1 VASLWFSHIPVS
13 STNNTDRHDITEIL
27 LKVASNTITLN
38 LTTYTKYLF
47 LYWPHLY
54 QYKNGLDLWVKS
66 ASQMIS
72 LVLNSLLPCNN
83 KLYQLTIM
91 LLSEITNK
99 MTPTICVSVCLQ
111 AQYRITRSIL
121 IFARIGR
128 VHLRLIQDSGI
139 SLNFKWHVMTKTE
152 LSSANLALTIKHMKI
167 HKSGNCTKWWMC
179 LHIKKENNMITKS
192 WLTWNFFSF
201 SYLYLPISKFVGL
214 NG

>member
-1 VASLWFSHIPVS
+1 M
-13 STNNTDRHDITEIL
+13 
-27 LKVASNTITLN
+27 ASNTITLN

-83 KLYQLTIM
+83 KLYQLTIT

-99 MTPTICVSVCLQ
+99 MTPTICVSVSLQ

-139 SLNFKWHVMTKTE
+139 SLDFKWHVMTKIE

-167 HKSGNCTKWWMC
+167 HKSVIAQNDGCACPLKKKIIWSQNPDWHGNIF
-179 LHIKKENNMITKS
+179 LSVIFIYQFPN
-192 WLTWNFFSF
+192 L
-201 SYLYLPISKFVGL
+201 LV
-214 NG
+214 